1 MCGGQNGKNMT
12 SLARGAP
19 RLRTIISSSSLY
31 SRRRCCLPSS
41 YSSTPRLYYWR
52 AVDNRPIFNNSNYY
66 AAAQGSFSDFKSQ
79 QQPIRVM
86 TNTEDSNAVAI
97 ASSQDCTANETL
109 NFNDSVDGS
118 VACEGGTDAG
128 GGADNSSSS
137 SSNNNSNGSSSKQ
150 RKASRWKQLNE
161 KKRSNKRKLIVDKK
175 DAGGDWIKD
184 KRPDVGGHG
193 GNGGDEDDSDE
204 QHQHHQQQQQHDKH
218 DRRKSMYDNPYPNE
232 GSFANK
238 TMRTLFNIDLPEYE
252 NFVLTPNNNTN
263 IATAAAAG
271 GGDGEEVVVGKNEN
285 NIAASVAATTTTTTI
300 MTNNVDD
307 SSMAEMIIPSTITE
321 NKVVVDDDDDDGN
334 NKVPK
339 RKLAILISFLGTK
352 YSGFQINGGQN
363 TLQSNI
369 ELGLYK
375 SGIISIRNFGYPT
388 KYAWSNSARTDKGV
402 HAAAQV
408 CSLKGEMICHNTI
421 TNNNDG
427 DDEGSKNE
435 RKQLDAMRERINKH
449 LPPDIRVLDIERV
462 TRMFC
467 ARTNRDKVR
476 YQYMVPSYLF
486 CSEEDVQK
494 IFSNVKFVVDSS
506 NAPTN
511 TRADGVDV
519 ISNDDRVHV
528 RTKLSTYR
536 ILPEQMDKLQDGL
549 QMFEGTHCFHNYTRR
564 LSANDASSTRYIL
577 SFKPLD
583 PIIVD
588 NTQWIPIQVVGQ
600 SFLLNQ
606 IRKMIS
612 AAVDYARGAVTKERI
627 HQSLSKESRMKVN
640 VAPAQGLFLDR
651 SYFDLYNRHKIK
663 NAPKKHKD
671 DNQNTV
677 PTLDWVE
684 NDGIVEGQ
692 TLPNPAVRRI
702 EEFKNEK
709 IIPHIVS
716 EEVKE
721 GNFIQYMYSHHANFH
736 EMYGLIGRVGD
747 ETRRGDCKEK

>member
-1 MCGGQNGKNMT
+1 
-12 SLARGAP
+12 
-19 RLRTIISSSSLY
+19 
-31 SRRRCCLPSS
+31 
-41 YSSTPRLYYWR
+41 
-52 AVDNRPIFNNSNYY
+52 
-66 AAAQGSFSDFKSQ
+66 
-79 QQPIRVM
+79 M

-97 ASSQDCTANETL
+97 ASSQDGAANETL

-118 VACEGGTDAG
+118 AACEGRTDNAG

-137 SSNNNSNGSSSKQ
+137 SSSSSSNNNSNSNSSSSKQ

-161 KKRSNKRKLIVDKK
+161 KKRSNKRKLIMDKK
-175 DAGGDWIKD
+175 DAGGGDWIKD

-204 QHQHHQQQQQHDKH
+204 QHQHKQQQHNKH

-252 NFVLTPNNNTN
+252 NVVLTPNKNTN
-263 IATAAAAG
+263 ISTAAAAAG
-271 GGDGEEVVVGKNEN
+271 VGDGEEVIVGKNDN
-285 NIAASVAATTTTTTI
+285 NIAASTTT
-300 MTNNVDD
+300 DD
-307 SSMAEMIIPSTITE
+307 SSMAAMIMPSIITE

-339 RKLAILISFLGTK
+339 RKLAMLISFLGTK

-375 SGIISIRNFGYPT
+375 SGIISVRNFGYPT

-408 CSLKGEMICHNTI
+408 CSFKGEMICHKTI
-421 TNNNDG
+421 TTNTTVGDNNNDG
-427 DDEGSKNE
+427 DDEGSNNE

-449 LPPDIRVLDIERV
+449 LPTDIRVLDIERV

-494 IFSNVKFVVDSS
+494 IFSNVKVVVDSS

-519 ISNDDRVHV
+519 ISNEDRVHV
-528 RTKLSTYR
+528 GTKLSTYR

-627 HQSLSKESRMKVN
+627 HQSLSKECRMKVN

-651 SYFDLYNRHKIK
+651 SYFELYNKHKIK
-663 NAPKKHKD
+663 NTPKKHKD